1 MSQTANTSLS
11 TSLSTPAE
19 SGPTPPRA
27 AAAATGPLTPS
38 VRGAAGPVGGR
49 SGGVD
54 LATEYGRTTIAN
66 VVVAKIAGL
75 AAREV
80 GGVHELLPLGAGG
93 AIAGLA
99 QRVTGGGDQRTQG
112 VAVEVGEREAAVDL
126 RLTVDYEVSI
136 AQVAEAVRQNVIARV
151 QGMTGLVV
159 REVNIAVDDLFFPE
173 DAPPTPPPVSPA
185 PPRVQ

>member
-1 MSQTANTSLS
+1 MSQTANT
-11 TSLSTPAE
+11 TPSTPA
-19 SGPTPPRA
+19 GPAPIPPPA
-27 AAAATGPLTPS
+27 AAAAPAALAPS
-38 VRGAAGPVGGR
+38 ARGAAGPAGGR
-49 SGGVD
+49 SAGVD

-80 GGVHELLPLGAGG
+80 VGVHELLPQGAGG

-159 REVNIAVDDLFFPE
+159 REVNIAVDDLFFPD
-173 DAPPTPPPVSPA
+173 DAPPPA
-185 PPRVQ
+185 APAAPRVQ

>member
-1 MSQTANTSLS
+1 MSQNPSMS
-11 TSLSTPAE
+11 PSPPAE
-19 SGPTPPRA
+19 TAPSPPRA
-27 AAAATGPLTPS
+27 AGDAPAPPPA
-38 VRGAAGPVGGR
+38 GAPGTALAPGGR

-80 GGVHELLPLGAGG
+80 AGVHALLPQGGGG

-99 QRVTGGGDQRTQG
+99 QRAQRVTGAGADPRTQG
-112 VAVEVGEREAAVDL
+112 VAVEVGEREAAIDL
-126 RLTVDYEVSI
+126 RMAVDYDVSI
-136 AQVAEAVRQNVIARV
+136 RQVAEAVRQNVIARV

-159 REVNIAVDDLFFPE
+159 REVNIAVDDLYFPDDE
-173 DAPPTPPPVSPA
+173 PPPA
-185 PPRVQ
+185 APRVQ

>member
-1 MSQTANTSLS
+1 MSQTANT
-11 TSLSTPAE
+11 TPSTPA
-19 SGPTPPRA
+19 GPAPTPAPA
-27 AAAATGPLTPS
+27 AAAAALAPS
-38 VRGAAGPVGGR
+38 ARGAAGPAGGR

-80 GGVHELLPLGAGG
+80 VGVHELLPQGAGG

-99 QRVTGGGDQRTQG
+99 QRVTGGSDPRTQG

-159 REVNIAVDDLFFPE
+159 REVNIAVDDLFFPD
-173 DAPPTPPPVSPA
+173 DAPPPPA
-185 PPRVQ
+185 PTAPRVQ

>member
-1 MSQTANTSLS
+1 MSQTANT
-11 TSLSTPAE
+11 TPSTPAE
-19 SGPTPPRA
+19 PGPTRSPA
-27 AAAATGPLTPS
+27 AAAAPAALAPS
-38 VRGAAGPVGGR
+38 ARGAAGPAGGR

-80 GGVHELLPLGAGG
+80 VGVHELLPQGAGG

-159 REVNIAVDDLFFPE
+159 REVNIAVDDLFFPD
-173 DAPPTPPPVSPA
+173 DAPPPPPPTA
-185 PPRVQ
+185 PRVQ